1 QNICFTA
8 ATTLDWI
15 PGLSSPSQLLLELR
29 LSSLPTSPG
38 YSITRQSDFPPLS
51 SEPRFLSVTGVVLS
65 ATLPSEY
72 TQSACFHCPVEG
84 CSGRGSHYV
93 RLHVAGSSEA
103 ATVRPSVHCHICS
116 SPLTEDL
123 SLRTIAHKMVVN
135 VVPSHSLRNSL
146 STPSHRHQA
155 TPIIIRGELCEG
167 VRVGGEYSVIG
178 VPVHTLNESSSR
190 AFVYTRLES
199 LSLSLNAACSYSPWA
214 FSATLAYS
222 FAAEVVPPG
231 AYHRLKLAL
240 LLSLA
245 SSSTPSPLHLLTVA
259 TDTTPL
265 PALLLYGSSLASR
278 STQLSSTSDLWG
290 SNRSEGGE
298 VVMEGGALVLASG
311 GVCVVGDT
319 SRLKKDKLHRLQHSL
334 EGRQVR
340 LGVEGGARGVVTK
353 TCPLS
358 CSVWAFSPTQPSKAL
373 VDSVGVAVFCD
384 PPTSGGADF
393 LSELTTQH
401 LLERARGSA
410 TPPPLSHSHLQ
421 LLLSVVSGVQV
432 SLSQSCQ
439 SLLKSFYL
447 ASRRLRSSGL
457 HSCDMPLNSLDV
469 MSGLAE
475 AHARLSLREEAGE
488 EDGVMAI
495 LLYEESLTCRYG
507 NSVLHLVPSPHFTDT
522 NLSAYL
528 GRQFD
533 EKMKILHKHILQF
546 SHSPSTLSLQPEE

>member
-190 AFVYTRLES
+190 AFVYTRLEANNVFHVGRAS
-199 LSLSLNAACSYSPWA
+199 ISVDEAKAVLPAPVTDILSACSYSPWA

-290 SNRSEGGE
+290 SNR
-298 VVMEGGALVLASG
+298 
-311 GVCVVGDT
+311 
-319 SRLKKDKLHRLQHSL
+319 
-334 EGRQVR
+334 
-340 LGVEGGARGVVTK
+340 
-353 TCPLS
+353 
-358 CSVWAFSPTQPSKAL
+358 
-373 VDSVGVAVFCD
+373 
-384 PPTSGGADF
+384 
-393 LSELTTQH
+393 
-401 LLERARGSA
+401 
-410 TPPPLSHSHLQ
+410 
-421 LLLSVVSGVQV
+421 
-432 SLSQSCQ
+432 
-439 SLLKSFYL
+439 
-447 ASRRLRSSGL
+447 
-457 HSCDMPLNSLDV
+457 
-469 MSGLAE
+469 
-475 AHARLSLREEAGE
+475 
-488 EDGVMAI
+488 
-495 LLYEESLTCRYG
+495 
-507 NSVLHLVPSPHFTDT
+507 
-522 NLSAYL
+522 
-528 GRQFD
+528 
-533 EKMKILHKHILQF
+533 
-546 SHSPSTLSLQPEE
+546 